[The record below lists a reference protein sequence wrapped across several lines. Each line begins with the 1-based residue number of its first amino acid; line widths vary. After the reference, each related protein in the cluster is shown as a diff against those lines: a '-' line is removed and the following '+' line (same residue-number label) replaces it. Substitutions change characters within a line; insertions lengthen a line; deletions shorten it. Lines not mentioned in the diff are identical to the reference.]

1 MEEMVID
8 DYHYETLHKD
18 GNGVVIS
25 KNITFFT
32 LGAGSSETEDNVAG
46 SIMEEMESK
55 AKQYCQK
62 LEIAYVNS
70 SGNRWVF
77 LLFNGSPTRDDLM
90 QMKKAYQDLYDPK
103 MVKWRDQYHKGAQT
117 T

>member
-8 DYHYETLHKD
+8 DYHYEMLHKD
-18 GNGVVIS
+18 GNGAVIS
-25 KNITFFT
+25 ENITFFT
-32 LGAGSSETEDNVAG
+32 LGVVSSETGDNDVTR

-77 LLFNGSPTRDDLM
+77 LLFNGYPTKDELM

-103 MVKWRDQYHKGAQT
+103 MVKWRNQYKKVA
-117 T
+117 